1 MIEIKKIFNILPHRY
16 PFLLVDKILELEN
29 NKRAVGLKN
38 VTINESFFNGHFPN
52 HPIMPGVLIIEALAQ
67 TGGILCLKTVPDP
80 ENYQTYFVKIEN
92 AKFKQKVVPGD
103 SLVLRMDLMEPIRRG
118 MCHMKGLAFVGN
130 KLVCEADM
138 TAQIVKVRGIDKKVA
153 TEA

>member
-1 MIEIKKIFNILPHRY
+1 
-16 PFLLVDKILELEN
+16 
-29 NKRAVGLKN
+29 
-38 VTINESFFNGHFPN
+38 
-52 HPIMPGVLIIEALAQ
+52 EALAQ

-103 SLVLRMDLMEPIRRG
+103 SLILRMDLVEPIRRG

-138 TAQIVKVRGIDKKVA
+138 TAQIVKVRGLEKKVP